1 MAIINLANSSLLNIC
16 YFLFSVLQT
25 TLQRASFYLYLCIL
39 NFLKCSINWNFRKKF
54 NPKVT
59 FLRGNCGN
67 TNPYART
74 DDCHKPDYP
83 RKRLCILIQV
93 SVTFP
98 KLAHFSK
105 IFFCYLDLFSFSK
118 KITKFS
124 INSSDLPKKQNNFCS
139 NKDCENLN
147 YNFQTPGTQLIS

>member
-1 MAIINLANSSLLNIC
+1 MIQYSHMRMAIINLANSSLLNIC

-25 TLQRASFYLYLCIL
+25 ILQRASFYLYLCIL
-39 NFLKCSINWNFRKKF
+39 NFFKCSINWNFRKKF

-74 DDCHKPDYP
+74 DDSHKPDYP

-105 IFFCYLDLFSFSK
+105 IFFLLFRFVFFFQEDH
-118 KITKFS
+118 KIFHKFIRS
-124 INSSDLPKKQNNFCS
+124 YQETEEFLLK
-139 NKDCENLN
+139 
-147 YNFQTPGTQLIS
+147 